1 MMSVRFR
8 DGLLGGVLL
17 VVLAASVLATGV
29 WAARREAGLQAQA
42 IHRVIEV
49 HKLALTGSVERYS
62 YLPYTVAQHPEVLA
76 VLRARGATAAQA
88 QANVYLQDVNRHAG
102 SLALYV
108 MDERGWTLASSN
120 WDGPD
125 SFVGE
130 AYANRPYF
138 LDALAGRQGR
148 FYGVGKTTGEPGLF
162 ISAPVRDAGRVVG
175 VVTVKISLQ
184 QIQDTWAQSADPV
197 MLSDARGVLFLGS
210 EPGWRYRA
218 IRPVS
223 QADRHWLREH
233 DVYGTVRDFPLLPWR
248 VQPAEDHEGY
258 LLTSQIEGRSRVFLA
273 LDEPLPELGWTLT
286 VTKDYASVVAAR
298 NRTWALASLVAALL
312 VVIGLYLQLQARRF
326 GEQRQAR
333 RELEARVAERTHELA
348 QANAFRQAME
358 DSLPVGMRARDLAGR
373 IIYVNPA
380 LCELTGYSEQE
391 LIGQLPPYPY
401 WHPEEMEKHWAATE
415 ATLSGHSVATGL
427 ELRIRHRDG
436 HDVYTM
442 VYTAPLI
449 DAHGQQ
455 SGWMSSMVDITEQ
468 KQAEARQREY
478 DERLQ
483 HTQRLAS
490 VGEMASTLAHEL
502 NQPLMALS
510 NFASAAKAF
519 ATQNEHGLLI
529 DSLDEIAV
537 QARRAGEIVHRLRSF
552 VRQRTAGTETC
563 ALNACIDNVLALL
576 KAEVRHHRAQLHL
589 NLAPDLAEVQGD
601 RVLLEQVLLNLI
613 LNSLQAIDGLPR
625 ARRVID
631 ITTTNLPDAVRVAIR
646 DHGPGMDEAAAQR
659 VFEPFFTTKA
669 EGLGLGLN
677 ICRTIIESHGG
688 RLAFEPA
695 ADEGITFYFELPIRP

>member
-1 MMSVRFR
+1 MTSSRIRLWLGFS
-8 DGLLGGVLL
+8 LLSLSL
-17 VVLAASVLATGV
+17 VAAVLASGI
-29 WAARREAGLQAQA
+29 WAARREADLQAQA
-42 IHRVIEV
+42 IRRVIEV
-49 HKLALTGSVERYS
+49 HKLALRGSVDRYS
-62 YLPYTVAQHPEVLA
+62 YLPFTVAQHPQVID
-76 VLRARGATAAQA
+76 VLRASR
-88 QANVYLQDVNRHAG
+88 ANLALARANAYLQDINRHAG
-102 SLALYV
+102 SLSLYV
-108 MDERGWTLASSN
+108 MDAEGQTLASSN
-120 WDGPD
+120 WDSRD

-130 AYANRPYF
+130 NYANRPYF
-138 LDALAGRQGR
+138 IDALAGRQGR

-162 ISAPVRDAGRVVG
+162 ISAPVRDAGQVIG

-210 EPGWRYRA
+210 EPSWRYRA
-218 IRPVS
+218 TRAVS
-223 QADRHWLREH
+223 DKDRHWLREH
-233 DVYGTVRDFPLLPWR
+233 DVYGRVRDFPLLPWR

-258 LLTSQIEGRSRVFLA
+258 LLTSQINGRSRVFLA

-286 VTKDYASVVAAR
+286 VTKDYASVMAAR
-298 NRTWALASLVAALL
+298 NRTWALASLGAALV
-312 VVIGLYLQLQARRF
+312 VVIGLNWHLQARRF
-326 GEQRQAR
+326 SEQRQAR
-333 RELEARVAERTHELA
+333 RELELRVQERTHELA
-348 QANAFRQAME
+348 EANAFRQAME
-358 DSLPVGMRARDLAGR
+358 DSLPVGMRARDLKGR

-380 LCELTGYSEQE
+380 LCELTGYSAQE

-401 WHPEEMEKHWAATE
+401 WHPDEMEKHWAATE
-415 ATLSGHSVATGL
+415 ATLSGQTMANEV

-449 DAHGQQ
+449 DASGRH
-455 SGWMSSMVDITEQ
+455 SGWMSSMVDITDQ
-468 KQAEARQREY
+468 RLAEARQRAY
-478 DERLQ
+478 DEQLQ

-510 NFASAAKAF
+510 SFASAAKAF

-529 DSLDEIAV
+529 DSLDEIAA
-537 QARRAGEIVHRLRSF
+537 QARRAGDIVHRLRSF
-552 VRQRTAGTETC
+552 VRQRTAGTERC
-563 ALNACIDNVLALL
+563 DLNACIDNVLVLL
-576 KAEVRHHRAQLHL
+576 KAEVRHHRAQIQLHL
-589 NLAPDLAEVQGD
+589 GPDLPEVQGD

-613 LNSLQAIDGLPR
+613 LNSLQAMEGLPR

-631 ITTTNLPDAVRVAIR
+631 ITTRHQADGIRVSIR
-646 DHGPGMDEAAAQR
+646 DHGPGMEAQAAQR

-695 ADEGITFYFELPIRP
+695 PDEGITFYFDLPLRP